1 MGAVIDMIARWLPAD
16 IPVELFV
23 GWAVWL
29 LGGLLLMLWFT
40 RRSDASRVPPVKP
53 VSPSAVTAIQSGT
66 HAVARPASG
75 TRRSRQAV
83 VGHSPGGPE
92 IDLADGSCGRSGH
105 VFGSK
110 VEHSDSGR
118 LLRIEP
124 APRLG
129 RRSGSHSNR

>member
-66 HAVARPASG
+66 HALARPASG
-75 TRRSRQAV
+75 THAAARQ
-83 VGHSPGGPE
+83 S
-92 IDLADGSCGRSGH
+92 SGTH
-105 VFGSK
+105 AAARKSTSQTEAAAAPVTYSAPK
-110 VEHSDSGR
+110 SNTPIPDAYSELSLLLDSVDDQ
-118 LLRIEP
+118 
-124 APRLG
+124 
-129 RRSGSHSNR
+129 SHSNR